1 MRRRSNGEGSYRIDK
16 KKKLY
21 EYYERYIDNEGVVK
35 RKHIRA
41 KSREEL
47 DKKVEC
53 WKMQLEEGTLE
64 EDKRITVSEWSD
76 RYLDIIKLSVKTKTY
91 DHYKSMINNYIKPG
105 LGIIRL
111 ERLKTERVQL
121 WINGLGDKYD
131 LSLATVAT
139 VRRCLITM
147 LNVAMKYR
155 ILTYNAAFYTKP
167 PRMPRKQ
174 TPTLTKEQ
182 IRNLLSIAANDEFLD
197 VGLTEPHRREE
208 CDVFLHRVYFIGL
221 FISIFLGP
229 RRGETFGLCWSD
241 YDPEKRVLEIKRSL
255 TNHKGAALEETKTAH
270 SERFILLPATVCV
283 LLDRWRVE
291 QEAYA
296 KKWAGYYQNDLDLIL
311 PNSRGKLVSFTNL
324 QKRWWN
330 LLREAAKLPEGFKW
344 HNLRATNATL
354 MAAENIDLKTVSER
368 MGHSSPVVTEK
379 YYLGQTGR
387 QVQAVEVLDKI
398 IKDVTSDVEDA
409 EFENVSDTGKK
420 E

>member
-1 MRRRSNGEGSYRIDK
+1 MRRRSNGEGSYRINK
-16 KKKLY
+16 KIKLY

-47 DKKVEC
+47 DKKVAV
-53 WKMQLEEGTLE
+53 WKKQLEDGTIE

-76 RYLDIIKLSVKTKTY
+76 RYLDIIRYTVKARTY
-91 DHYKSMINNYIKPG
+91 DHYKSMIDNYIKPG
-105 LGIIRL
+105 LGKIRL
-111 ERLKTERVQL
+111 ERLMTERVQL

-131 LSLATVAT
+131 LSQATVAT
-139 VRRCLITM
+139 VRRCLITS
-147 LNVAMKYR
+147 LNVAMQCR

-174 TPTLTKEQ
+174 TPTLTMEQ
-182 IRNLLSIAANDEFLD
+182 IRNLLSIAAKDEFLD
-197 VGLTEPHRREE
+197 VGLKEPHRREE
-208 CDVFLHRVYFIGL
+208 CDVFLHRVYFVAL
-221 FISIFLGP
+221 YLSIFLGT

-241 YDPEKRVLEIKRSL
+241 YDPEKRLLTIRRSL
-255 TNHKGAALEETKTAH
+255 SNHKGATLDETKTEN
-270 SERFILLPATVCV
+270 SERDILLPAAVCV

-296 KKWAGYYQNDLDLIL
+296 KKWAGYYQNDLELIL
-311 PNSRGKLVSFTNL
+311 PNSRGKLVNFTNL

-368 MGHSSPVVTEK
+368 MGHSSPSVTEK

-398 IKDVTSDVEDA
+398 IRDVTSEDVEDA
-409 EFENVSDTGKK
+409 EIVSDAGKT

>member
-1 MRRRSNGEGSYRIDK
+1 MRRRKKGEGSYRVNK

-21 EYYERYIDNEGVVK
+21 EYYERYIDNEGIVK

-41 KSREEL
+41 TSREEL
-47 DKKVEC
+47 DKKVEG
-53 WKMQLEEGTLE
+53 WKKQLAEGTLE

-91 DHYKSMINNYIKPG
+91 DHYKSMIDNYIKPG
-105 LGIIRL
+105 LGKIRL
-111 ERLKTERVQL
+111 QKLKTERVQL
-121 WINGLGDKYD
+121 WINGLGDKQN

-139 VRRCLITM
+139 IRRCLITM
-147 LNVAMKYR
+147 LNVAMQYR
-155 ILTYNAAFYTKP
+155 ILTYNAAFYSKP

-174 TPTLTKEQ
+174 PPILTLEQ
-182 IRNLLSIAANDEFLD
+182 IRNLLSIAAKDDFLD
-197 VGLTEPHRREE
+197 AGLVEPHRREE
-208 CDVFLHRVYFIGL
+208 FDVFLHRVYFIAL
-221 FISIFLGP
+221 FISIFLGT
-229 RRGETFGLCWSD
+229 RRGETFGLKWSD
-241 YDPEKRVLEIKRSL
+241 YDPEKRLLAIKRSL
-255 TNHKGAALEETKTAH
+255 SNHKGATLEETKTEN
-270 SERFILLPATVCV
+270 SERDILLPIAVCV

-296 KKWAGYYQNDLDLIL
+296 QKWAGYYQNDLDLIL
-311 PNSRGKLVSFTNL
+311 PNSSGKLVSYTNL

-330 LLREAAKLPEGFKW
+330 PLRSAAKLPEGFTW

-354 MAAENIDLKTVSER
+354 MAAENIDIKTVSER
-368 MGHSSPVVTEK
+368 MGHSSPSVTEK

-398 IKDVTSDVEDA
+398 IKDVTSEDVEDA
-409 EFENVSDTGKK
+409 EIVSETGKK